1 MAMTTN
7 ITPEALTTYRA
18 TMQQRG
24 QQAKKLRQERQY
36 LARRVAQQAT
46 TLLKEEF
53 AVSQVVLFG
62 SLAHQHWFSSTS
74 DIDLAVWGLAK
85 DDYFLAVA
93 RLQELSTE
101 FKIDLV
107 DINNCSPLFCQ
118 VIQQEG
124 QIL

>member
-1 MAMTTN
+1 MAMTTT
-7 ITPEALTTYRA
+7 IPPEALAHYHA

-24 QQAKKLRQERQY
+24 EQAKKLRQERQRY
-36 LARRVAQQAT
+36 AHQIAQQAAN
-46 TLLKEEF
+46 LLKEEF
-53 AVSQVVLFG
+53 AASQVVLFG
-62 SLAHQHWFSSTS
+62 SLAHQRWFSSTS

-85 DDYFLAVA
+85 DDYFGAVA

-107 DINNCSPLFCQ
+107 DINNCSPLLYQ

>member
-85 DDYFLAVA
+85 DDYFW
-93 RLQELSTE
+93 
-101 FKIDLV
+101 
-107 DINNCSPLFCQ
+107 P
-118 VIQQEG
+118 
-124 QIL
+124 

>member
-7 ITPEALTTYRA
+7 ITPEALTAYRT

-24 QQAKKLRQERQY
+24 EREKQMRLERQSR
-36 LARRVAQQAT
+36 AFQIAQRAAN
-46 TLLKEEF
+46 LLKEEF
-53 AVSQVVLFG
+53 AASQVILFG
-62 SLAHQHWFSSTS
+62 SLAHQHWFSPTS

-85 DDYFLAVA
+85 SDYFLAVA
-93 RLQELSTE
+93 RLQELSAE

-107 DINNCSPLFCQ
+107 DSNNCPASLHQ
-118 VIQQEG
+118 IILQEG